1 MCVCLFFH
9 IDEMEWMAELC
20 GAAVVNDPL
29 LFDQKQVR
37 ERSVQWTVND
47 LSPIIF
53 LIGFFLGTFNFLF
66 CGFSYKYLISDYTIQ
81 SNNLNLD

>member
-9 IDEMEWMAELC
+9 LDEMEWMAELC
-20 GAAVVNDPL
+20 GAAVVSDPL

-47 LSPIIF
+47 LSP
-53 LIGFFLGTFNFLF
+53 
-66 CGFSYKYLISDYTIQ
+66 K
-81 SNNLNLD
+81 